1 MSRHSPLHAVHER
14 LGATMTDFAG
24 WSMPVRYDSDLAEH
38 HAVRQRAGL
47 FDLSHMGEVEVR
59 GPQAAEALD
68 HAFVGDLTKVA
79 IGRAKYTMLC
89 AQDGGVLD
97 DVVVYHRA
105 VDRYLV
111 VANAAN
117 VATVLT
123 ELRRRCTPFDVE
135 VADHSDATALIALQG
150 PSSAPILTGM
160 GVPGLADLR
169 YYAGV
174 EAQVADAPVWL
185 ARTGY
190 TGEDGFELYVDA
202 HRAESLWDALHDAGR
217 IAEAVPAGLACRDT
231 LRLEAGMPLYGQELS
246 LDRTPFDAGLGRI
259 VALSSSRGFVG
270 RDALVA
276 AKEAGP
282 AEQLVGLTTEGRRAP
297 RTGYPVLATDGTP
310 VGEVTSGALSPTLG
324 IPIAM
329 AYVAVEHAE
338 VGAALQ
344 VDVRGTALPAT
355 VVELPFYR
363 RSR

>member
-1 MSRHSPLHAVHER
+1 MSRRSPLHDVHER

-47 FDLSHMGEVEVR
+47 FDLSHMGEVVVT
-59 GPQAAEALD
+59 GPQAADALD

-79 IGRAKYTMLC
+79 MGRAKYTMLC
-89 AQDGGVLD
+89 AQHGGVLD
-97 DVVVYHRA
+97 DVVVYHRD

-117 VATVLT
+117 VAVVRT
-123 ELRRRCTPFDVE
+123 ELERRCAPFDAE

-150 PSSAPILTGM
+150 PASAQILTGM

-169 YYAGV
+169 YYAGM
-174 EAQVADAPVWL
+174 EARVADVPVWL

-190 TGEDGFELYVDA
+190 TGEDGFELYADA
-202 HRAESLWDALHDAGR
+202 QRAEPLWDALHDAGR
-217 IAEAVPAGLACRDT
+217 IAEVVPAGLACRDT

-246 LDRTPFDAGLGRI
+246 VDRTPFDAGLGRI
-259 VALSSSRGFVG
+259 VNLSSRGFVG

-276 AKEAGP
+276 AKAAGS
-282 AEQLVGLTTEGRRAP
+282 AQRLVGLTTEGRRAP
-297 RTGYPVLATDGTP
+297 RTGYPVLAPDGAA

-329 AYVAVEHAE
+329 AYVDVDHTE
-338 VGAALQ
+338 VGTPLQ
-344 VDVRGTALPAT
+344 VDVRGTAMPAT
-355 VVELPFYR
+355 VVETPFYR
-363 RSR
+363 RPR

>member
-1 MSRHSPLHAVHER
+1 MSRHSPLQAVHER

-47 FDLSHMGEVEVR
+47 FDLSHMGEVEVS
-59 GPQAAEALD
+59 GPQAAAALD
-68 HAFVGDLTKVA
+68 HAFVGDFTRVA
-79 IGRAKYTMLC
+79 LGRAKYTMLC

-97 DVVVYHRA
+97 DVVVYHRD

-117 VATVLT
+117 VATVLR
-123 ELRRRCTPFDVE
+123 EVERRSAPFDAE
-135 VADHSDATALIALQG
+135 VVDHSDATALIALQG
-150 PSSAPILTGM
+150 PASAQILTGM

-169 YYAGV
+169 YYAGM
-174 EAQVADAPVWL
+174 EARVAGVPVWL

-190 TGEDGFELYVDA
+190 TGEDGFELYADA
-202 HRAESLWDALHDAGR
+202 RRAETLWAALYDAGR
-217 IAEAVPAGLACRDT
+217 NAEVVPAGLACRDT

-246 LDRTPFDAGLGRI
+246 LDRTPFDAGMGRI
-259 VALSSSRGFVG
+259 VALSSHRGFVG

-276 AKEAGP
+276 AKQAGP
-282 AEQLVGLTTEGRRAP
+282 SEQLVGLTTEGRRAP

-310 VGEVTSGALSPTLG
+310 VGQVTSGALSPTFG

-329 AYVAVEHAE
+329 AYVDVEHRD
-338 VGAALQ
+338 VGTSLQ

>member
-14 LGATMTDFAG
+14 LGSTMTDFAG

-59 GPQAAEALD
+59 GPQAADALD
-68 HAFVGDLTKVA
+68 HAFVGDFTRVA

-89 AQDGGVLD
+89 AEDGGVLD
-97 DVVVYHRA
+97 DVVVYHRD

-117 VATVLT
+117 VATVLR
-123 ELRRRCTPFDVE
+123 EVERRSAPFDAE
-135 VADHSDATALIALQG
+135 VVDHSDATALIALQG
-150 PSSAPILTGM
+150 PASAEILTGM

-169 YYAGV
+169 YYAGM
-174 EAQVADAPVWL
+174 EADVADAPVWL

-202 HRAESLWDALHDAGR
+202 GRAEALWDALFDAGR
-217 IAEAVPAGLACRDT
+217 NVEVVPAGLACRDT
-231 LRLEAGMPLYGQELS
+231 LRLEAGMPLYGQELGT
-246 LDRTPFDAGLGRI
+246 DRTPFDAGLGRI

-276 AKEAGP
+276 VKEAGP
-282 AEQLVGLTTEGRRAP
+282 AQQLVGLTTEGRRAP
-297 RTGYPVLATDGTP
+297 RTGYPVLAADGNR

-329 AYVAVEHAE
+329 AYVDVDHAE
-338 VGAALQ
+338 VGGSLQ

-363 RSR
+363 RPR